1 LGGDKMCKSKKV
13 IQNLETKLS
22 KYLKEQFFSYDNTN
36 KQFIGYRDEL
46 IFSIFIDTAGYGSRF
61 EVALSYGYPL
71 VEDKLD
77 VENINQSMLYR
88 FVAENEQW
96 IIKDIKRSHIEKAL
110 KGYLNEIEFI
120 YENYFLPIISKAINS
135 FNNEVY
141 IKYKYNELFTEY
153 LEKKGEEDPAWV
165 YQMEFLLSGK
175 TQDEWTQEDSD
186 KCEQLVKEKQ
196 DAEFP
201 YEKIR
206 KQILKTIE
214 KNRPIYEEIKQKLFG
229 GNIKEIVYDKNVFP
243 TILEELFKDGYI
255 EKTLNSFGFEHKMNV
270 NTQGRMIYG
279 ETYYFYN
286 GDSEL
291 QVILKEELFLEF
303 ILSTNNE
310 TYRVNKY
317 DGKYFWFGWFVGERS
332 SMKANIS
339 IALDKLKEVL
349 ENSIDY

>member
-1 LGGDKMCKSKKV
+1 MYKTFKK
-13 IQNLETKLS
+13 ILKNDLKI
-22 KYLKEQFFSYDNTN
+22 YLKEKGFIHYKDET
-36 KQFIGYRDEL
+36 FIGFYNDL
-46 IFSIFIDTAGYGSRF
+46 FFMLSFDKG
-61 EVALSYGYPL
+61 SYGTILEFSFELGVPIVKQDFL
-71 VEDKLD
+71 TIKGDLD
-77 VENINQSMLYR
+77 RWPVRGYSLSSAKWELERYNAYDLKVKKEKIYEYIKEIKYVYKNYIFYYISKVINIGIEPFINQEY
-88 FVAENEQW
+88 
-96 IIKDIKRSHIEKAL
+96 
-110 KGYLNEIEFI
+110 
-120 YENYFLPIISKAINS
+120 
-135 FNNEVY
+135 NN
-141 IKYKYNELFTEY
+141 LFDDY

-214 KNRPIYEEIKQKLFG
+214 KNRPIYEEIKQELFG
-229 GNIKEIVYDKNVFP
+229 SNTNEVKYDRNIFP
-243 TILEELFKDGYI
+243 VILEELFDDGHI
-255 EKTLNSFGFEHKMNV
+255 ELTLNDLGFFRQYDV

-310 TYRVNKY
+310 TYRVNRY
-317 DGKYFWFGWFVGERS
+317 DGKYFWFGWLVGERS